1 MSNDPARFTAGPF
14 LRLPHHVTQRPQDG
28 PVLLAQPLD
37 YIPYLRRSVTVE
49 AADGRFQPG
58 LADIL
63 HEIRAIQ
70 RKLDQGIIQYPGGE
84 LDSEQGEPETAA
96 RNLDALDEILGE
108 L

>member
-1 MSNDPARFTAGPF
+1 MIQPIVLDPIADRDIIEWLGHQPNKSAAVREAVREKIT
-14 LRLPHHVTQRPQDG
+14 RIQ
-28 PVLLAQPLD
+28 AQP
-37 YIPYLRRSVTVE
+37 
-49 AADGRFQPG
+49 A